1 MKKLI
6 TSFLLGIYLL
16 TPAQAG
22 ILDKLF
28 GKKEETPSET
38 QAQTQSKDAF
48 PNIKIRI
55 RFSPRGGAEKLILEE
70 ISKAQKQILVAVF
83 SFTNMRIAKALVE
96 AKNRGVKVYVITDE
110 GQGESRYGR
119 KVLDF
124 LTSHGVKVKIKR
136 GSGGGLMHH
145 KYAVIDG
152 KIVLTGSYNWTYSA
166 EKRNDE
172 NLVAIEGSRNLAKT
186 YFENF
191 KALWQHAK
199 PYHP

>member
-1 MKKLI
+1 MRKII
-6 TSFLLGIYLL
+6 TSFLLGIYFS
-16 TPAQAG
+16 TSAQAG

-28 GKKEETPSET
+28 GKKEETPSEI
-38 QAQTQSKDAF
+38 QTKNALSS
-48 PNIKIRI
+48 IKIRV

-110 GQGESRYGR
+110 GQGESKYGR

-124 LTSHGVKVKIKR
+124 LASHGVKVKIKR
-136 GSGGGLMHH
+136 GSKGGLMHH

-172 NLVAIEGSRNLAKT
+172 NLVAIEGSKNLAKA

-191 KALWQHAK
+191 KALWNNAK
-199 PYHP
+199 YYSP

>member
-1 MKKLI
+1 MKKLL

-28 GKKEETPSET
+28 GKKETPTEI
-38 QAQTQSKDAF
+38 QTKNTLS
-48 PNIKIRI
+48 NIKIRV

-70 ISKAQKQILVAVF
+70 ISRAQKQILVAVF
-83 SFTNMRIAKALVE
+83 SFTNMKIAKALVD

-110 GQGESRYGR
+110 GQAESKHGR
-119 KVLDF
+119 KVIEF
-124 LTSHGVKVKIKR
+124 LASHGVKVKIKR

-152 KIVLTGSYNWTYSA
+152 RVVLTGSYNWTYSA

-172 NLVAIEGSRNLAKT
+172 NLVAIEGSRNLARA

-191 KALWQHAK
+191 KALWQNAR
-199 PYHP
+199 PFYP

>member
-6 TSFLLGIYLL
+6 TTLLLGIYLL

-28 GKKEETPSET
+28 GKKETSSEI
-38 QAQTQSKDAF
+38 QTKDTL
-48 PNIKIRI
+48 PNIKIRV

-70 ISKAQKQILVAVF
+70 IFKAQKQILVAVF
-83 SFTNMRIAKALVE
+83 SFTNMKIAKALVE
-96 AKNRGVKVYVITDE
+96 ARNKGVKVYVITDE
-110 GQGESRYGR
+110 GQAESRYGR
-119 KVLDF
+119 RVIEF
-124 LTSHGVKVKIKR
+124 LASHGVKVKIKR
-136 GSGGGLMHH
+136 GTGGGLMHH

-152 KIVLTGSYNWTYSA
+152 KVVLTGSYNWTYSA

-172 NLVAIEGSRNLAKT
+172 NLVAIEGSRNLAKA

-191 KALWQHAK
+191 KALWQNAR
-199 PYHP
+199 PFYP

>member
-6 TSFLLGIYLL
+6 TSLLLGIYLL

-22 ILDKLF
+22 ILDRFF
-28 GKKEETPSET
+28 GKGESSSENKT
-38 QAQTQSKDAF
+38 EQTKNTLPD
-48 PNIKIRI
+48 IKIRV
-55 RFSPRGGAEKLILEE
+55 RFSPRGGAERLIIEE

-83 SFTNMRIAKALVE
+83 SFTNMRIARALVE

-110 GQGESRYGR
+110 GQGESKYGR
-119 KVLDF
+119 KVLEF
-124 LTSHGVKVKIKR
+124 LASHGVKVKIKR

-191 KALWQHAK
+191 KALWQKATPFLH
-199 PYHP
+199 